1 MELHNQLEVA
11 KKVKKV
17 IESSENLEQLNAA
30 RQYLNLFFER
40 FSQPANLRSS
50 FRTVKADPS
59 TIKLYNNLFSIWEK
73 KVAELPENLD

>member
-1 MELHNQLEVA
+1 MELHSQLEVA

-40 FSQPANLRSS
+40 FSQPTDLRSS

-59 TIKLYNNLFSIWEK
+59 TIKLYNNLFNIWEK
-73 KVAELPENLD
+73 KVAEIYSPE

>member
-1 MELHNQLEVA
+1 MNLHEQFHVA
-11 KKVKKV
+11 IKVKRV
-17 IESSENLEQLNAA
+17 IESSETLEQLNAA

-40 FSQPANLRSS
+40 FSQPTYLRSS

-73 KVAELPENLD
+73 KVAEIYSPE